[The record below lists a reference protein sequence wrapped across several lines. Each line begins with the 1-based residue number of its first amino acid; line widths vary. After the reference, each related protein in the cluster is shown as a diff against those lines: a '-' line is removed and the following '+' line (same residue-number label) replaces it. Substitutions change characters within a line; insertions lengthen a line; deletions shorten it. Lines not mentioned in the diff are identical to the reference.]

1 MRTQLRAAV
10 RGLARSPVLTFAAV
24 FCLALGIGS
33 TTAIFTA
40 VNTALLRPLPFP
52 EPDRLVSVFRTTPHF
67 SSGPFSAPNYR
78 DLDAGTRTLEALAA
92 ATPGGG
98 LIQTGE
104 QSLRASVVRAS
115 DDYFRMLGARARL
128 GRLFLPGE
136 DGAAETPVMVLS
148 EELWRERFGGD
159 PAVVGRTLRLD
170 GAPHQVVGVL
180 PRNFSVPHG
189 GFQMSGDAWVPLRI
203 PEGQATA
210 RRSNFLM
217 LQGRL
222 APGVTIAA
230 ADEELRRVMDG
241 IIELNPELRGE
252 HLRVV
257 PLHRESQRAIEG
269 PLTLLLGA
277 VWLVLLIAAA
287 NVASLLLA
295 RGATR
300 QGEWAVRAAIG
311 ASRGRILSGALA
323 ESALLAAGGAAVGFG
338 LAWAAVRVIGSRVS
352 AAGLPQLAGMQVDL
366 RVLGFGVVVTL
377 MVALLAGLAPAW
389 QAQRSDPQDALRA
402 EGRSGSG
409 GRRHRFLR
417 GLIVAEVALSL
428 VLLLGAGL
436 LLRGFQ
442 QLVTRDPG
450 FDPAPILT
458 LAVDVPADRY
468 PDGSAV
474 NAFLEPALAAIDGI
488 AGVEGAA
495 AISLIPYTNWGWNF
509 NIRYEGVPGDDPTR
523 LPLVERRV
531 VTPGFF
537 DALGMSLL
545 RGRLLEPADDERDEA
560 PAVVVVNR
568 ALAEE
573 HFPGENAVGKR
584 FHLGDTTFATIVGV
598 VSDIKNFGPDRPPQ
612 PEVYWTF
619 DQGGGGTT
627 SFPLMVRVSGEPA
640 VYAHA
645 VSRAITAVD
654 PQAAISRVRPMEDV
668 IASSMGRPRF
678 YLVLMAIFAGVAMAL
693 ALAGLYGVM
702 AYVVEQ
708 RRREIGIRAALGGT
722 PAGNLVLILRG
733 GAVLIGVGLVAGL
746 GGGLALTRVLEGML
760 YGVSPLDPGAWA
772 GASLLLVATGIGAV
786 LVAAR
791 RAARVDPLVAMR
803 D

>member
-1 MRTQLRAAV
+1 MPTQLRAAL
-10 RGLARSPVLTFAAV
+10 RGLARSPVLTLAAV
-24 FCLALGIGS
+24 FCLALGIGA

-67 SSGPFSAPNYR
+67 SSGPFSAPNYL
-78 DLDAGTRTLEALAA
+78 DLARETRSLEALAA

-104 QSLRASVVRAS
+104 QSLRASVVQAS
-115 DDYFRMLGARARL
+115 DDYFRMLGARAL
-128 GRLFLPGE
+128 VGRLFLPGE
-136 DGAAETPVMVLS
+136 DGAAETPVIVLS

-159 PAVVGRTLRLD
+159 PAVLGRTLRLD
-170 GAPHQVVGVL
+170 GTPHQVVGVL
-180 PRNFSVPHG
+180 PRNFNVPHG
-189 GFQMSGDAWVPLRI
+189 GFQLSGDAWVPIRI
-203 PEGQATA
+203 ADWQATA
-210 RRSNFLM
+210 RRNNYLM

-222 APGVTIAA
+222 AEGASPAT

-241 IIELNPELRGE
+241 IIEQNPELRGE

-257 PLHRESQRAIEG
+257 PLHRESRRAIEG

-300 QGEWAVRAAIG
+300 QGEWAVRAALG
-311 ASRGRILSGALA
+311 ASRGRILSGALT
-323 ESALLAAGGAAVGFG
+323 ESAVLAAAGAAAGFA

-352 AAGLPQLAGMQVDL
+352 AVGLPQLAGMQMDL
-366 RVLGFGVVVTL
+366 RVLGFGLVVTL
-377 MVALLAGLAPAW
+377 AVALLAGMAPAW
-389 QAQRSDPQDALRA
+389 QAQRADPQDALRA

-450 FDPAPILT
+450 FDPASILT

-468 PDGSAV
+468 PDGSAI
-474 NAFLEPALAAIDGI
+474 NQFLEPALASVQALP
-488 AGVEGAA
+488 GVEGAG

-509 NIRYEGVPGDDPTR
+509 NIRYEGVQGDDPTR

-537 DALGMSLL
+537 NALGMSLL
-545 RGRLLEPADDERDEA
+545 RGRLLEPADDERDES
-560 PAVVVVNR
+560 PPVVVVNR

-584 FHLGDTTFATIVGV
+584 FHLNDTTFATIVGV

-619 DQGGGGTT
+619 DQGGRGTT
-627 SFPLMVRVSGEPA
+627 SFPLMVRVSGDPG

-645 VSRAITAVD
+645 VSRAITEVD
-654 PQAAISRVRPMEDV
+654 PEAAISRIRPMEEV

-702 AYVVEQ
+702 SYVVEQ

-722 PAGNLVLILRG
+722 PRGNLVLILRG
-733 GAVLIGVGLVAGL
+733 GAALLGIGLVAGL
-746 GGGLALTRVLEGML
+746 GGGLALTRLLEGML
-760 YGVSPLDPGAWA
+760 FGLSPLDPAAWA
-772 GASLLLVATGIGAV
+772 GASLFLVATGVGAV
-786 LVAAR
+786 LIAAR